1 MTIED
6 IGSTMIIK
14 MNDPTAILKFQVP
27 SLEITT
33 LKKSLVSTTTLG
45 YNSLSTLTTS
55 ILSTSVQF
63 TTGSQE
69 IQPFIP
75 GYRVTADNVGNW
87 GSTIFAFTTSR
98 DGANNTLGN
107 ITTLSGGLVQ
117 YSNAGTIP
125 IRLIN
130 EAIGGPQFT
139 VPTGS
144 NYAYTWNGSQWTQNT
159 NPAPISQITYGTNF
173 NIFQGVNTTTL
184 QTPDTLKLDAA
195 VTQITGAT
203 RIDNLTATNAQF
215 QSTTSVTLST
225 NSISAGSGFISNFD
239 YGQMF
244 GTVPFNNIGILQ
256 SSSNPNTGQK
266 INYIG
271 TPQLLNYPWVSSL
284 ATTTQYYDILKYN
297 TFPGGN
303 FTLQTPSTFTG
314 TQFNADGTITCPNA
328 VNTTW
333 ISSIISLS
341 GLPSVGATYNVITIP
356 PNAQGEFIISGNQ
369 TPSPYGQYQINI
381 GATGIQVALVPGNYH
396 KWFNLTGSAWTS
408 NFSATAYPAITNL
421 EDTFS
426 IIQSPGGRTTFNA
439 TYMDFNYL
447 PIVIYSSNASVT
459 MTNAGGGIPVY
470 ARGTVTNIPIQYQ
483 GYRIKA
489 SDYVVTVSFSGYYV
503 DTPVAAVSAVNANVF
518 TGGDGYLY
526 LTLTMD
532 TNLVNSG
539 DAHWYYDVKCM
550 PKCIVPNGTNSSAPF
565 MEKNSSFTVF
575 NPDLVVSSFKS
586 STISMYAS
594 ENIYM
599 NAGINPTPLLGANG
613 LIGLNAST
621 NIDLMANNNINLDA
635 INNILITADT
645 VVTSNIGNTAFIGFD
660 ISGASFM
667 YGSTISGLISD
678 TEVSLISFSS
688 NITATTPLTIET
700 VKQPFFQKGKFTSTG
715 SHGSN
720 AITLPV
726 SYENL
731 DYTVF
736 TSMRDNNPAQFS
748 VDITS
753 GSNFTVHWANAGGG
767 SHSIGWLSS
776 GDISGTGS
784 SGPSGM
790 MGSPIVIGPGS
801 GPTGPSEV

>member
-1 MTIED
+1 MIIDD

-14 MNDPTAILKFQVP
+14 MNDPTAILRFQIP
-27 SLEITT
+27 SIEITT
-33 LKKSLVSTTTLG
+33 LKKSLVSTTTEG
-45 YNSLSTLTTS
+45 YNRLSTIMTP

-75 GYRVTADNVGNW
+75 SYRVTADNVGNW

-125 IRLIN
+125 IRLTN

-139 VPTGS
+139 VPIGS
-144 NYAYTWNGSQWTQNT
+144 NYAYSWNGSQWTQNT
-159 NPAPISQITYGTNF
+159 NPAPITNITYGTNF
-173 NIFQGVNTTTL
+173 NISQGVNTTTL

-203 RIDNLTATNAQF
+203 RIDNLTATSAQF

-225 NSISAGSGFISNFD
+225 NIISAGNGFITTINCSNVA
-239 YGQMF
+239 YSNLV

-284 ATTTQYYDILKYN
+284 AATTQYYDILKYN
-297 TFPGGN
+297 TYPGGN

-314 TQFNADGTITCPNA
+314 TQFNADGTITGPNA

-333 ISSIISLS
+333 ISSIITLS
-341 GLPSVGATYNVITIP
+341 GLPSPGTTYNVITIP
-356 PNAQGEFIISGNQ
+356 PNAQGEFILSGNQ
-369 TPSPYGQYQINI
+369 APSPYGQYQINI
-381 GATGIQVALVPGNYH
+381 GGVGTQVALVPGNNN
-396 KWFNLTGSAWTS
+396 KWTNLTGSGWTCNS
-408 NFSATAYPAITNL
+408 FATLYPAITNL

-447 PIVIYSSNASVT
+447 PIVIYSSNAVVAT
-459 MTNAGGGIPVY
+459 TNTGGGIPVY
-470 ARGTVTNIPIQYQ
+470 SRGTITNIPIQYQ

-539 DAHWYYDVKCM
+539 NAHWYYDVKCM

-575 NPDLVVSSFKS
+575 NPDLIVSSFKS

-621 NIDLMANNNINLDA
+621 NIDLMANNNVNIDA
-635 INNILITADT
+635 YNNILLTGDT
-645 VVTSNIGNTAFIGFD
+645 VVSSNSGGTAIMGFD
-660 ISGASFM
+660 ISGVAIM

-678 TEVSLISFSS
+678 NEVSLISYSS

-700 VKQPFFQKGKFTSTG
+700 VKQPFFQKGTFTSSG
-715 SHGSN
+715 NNGSN

-726 SYENL
+726 SYNNL

-736 TSMRDNNPAQFS
+736 TSMRDTNPAQFS

-753 GSNFTVHWANAGGG
+753 GSNFTVHWTNAGGG
-767 SHSIGWLSS
+767 SHSIGWLSA
-776 GDISGTGS
+776 GDIS
-784 SGPSGM
+784 
-790 MGSPIVIGPGS
+790 IK
-801 GPTGPSEV
+801 